1 MCSTEVKRMQHK
13 CNISVWMHAW
23 TGTPWGVHM
32 TDKEFKRLKRSELIE
47 IIYEYQKREQALQ
60 SRVEALQ
67 AQLDEKNLKIQQAG
81 SIAEA
86 TAALTGIF
94 EATQKTADAY
104 LEHIRAANPP
114 PELEKKADTT

>member
-47 IIYEYQKREQALQ
+47 IKSE
-60 SRVEALQ
+60 SRRC
-67 AQLDEKNLKIQQAG
+67 KAG
-81 SIAEA
+81 
-86 TAALTGIF
+86 
-94 EATQKTADAY
+94 
-104 LEHIRAANPP
+104 
-114 PELEKKADTT
+114 